1 MVGSKN
7 QKEGLSGVA
16 GWGILY
22 PTLFQKREKDGAP
35 ASSLVEAKRPTQA
48 KIGLLWAL
56 AFKSAS
62 HAGRALTVRE
72 IGALSH
78 LDNITIRIADVT
90 ARLAVLG
97 DRLGDELGS
106 STFP

>member
-1 MVGSKN
+1 MWI
-7 QKEGLSGVA
+7 LSASLDVWANRTCARKGQTEDRAVIA
-16 GWGILY
+16 S
-22 PTLFQKREKDGAP
+22 P
-35 ASSLVEAKRPTQA
+35 ALDA
-48 KIGLLWAL
+48 

-78 LDNITIRIADVT
+78 LDNVTIRIADVT
-90 ARLAVLG
+90 AYLAVLG
-97 DRLGDELGS
+97 DRLGDELGA